1 MHSQLELKRDI
12 NTLFQ
17 KRGGN
22 SITLLYLDLKNYKEK
37 FDGNP
42 DSSETDSN
50 GKIEQKGIGLKI
62 ESEDWISD
70 LNLTDIISHDD
81 DDLFS
86 LGSSNVQGNNFT
98 VKFFVWS

>member
-17 KRGGN
+17 KRGEN

-42 DSSETDSN
+42 DSSETESN

-86 LGSSNVQGNNFT
+86 LGSSDVQGKVT
-98 VKFFVWS
+98 RILG